1 MKTEVVF
8 LEGLDRDITFYIG
21 RNQNENF
28 AVIDKGKPDDL
39 WFHANG
45 VSSCHVVAI
54 LPNDISKADRKY
66 IIKAGA
72 LLCKKYTNKL
82 ASINGVEIGYTEIIN
97 IQKTKTP
104 GCVKIT
110 SQKTIKI

>member
-1 MKTEVVF
+1 MKTEVLF

-21 RNQNENF
+21 RNKNENF
-28 AVIDKGKPDDL
+28 DVINKGKPSDI
-39 WFHANG
+39 WFHAHG

-54 LPNDISKADRKY
+54 IPNDISKTDRKY

-82 ASINGVEIGYTEIIN
+82 SSINGVEIGYTEIEN

-104 GCVKIT
+104 GCVKIS